1 MKPRN
6 ILNGLTLIV
15 LQLLASHAL
24 AFGNNLPDFTRL
36 VEETAPGVVY
46 VEATGKAEGRVA
58 GHMQQVPDFL
68 RRFLD
73 RMPQPDPD
81 RETHSAG
88 SGFVID
94 PDGYI
99 LTNHHVVEGV
109 DSIIVRLND
118 RSEYKAEVV
127 GSDAATDIALLKVE
141 ARGLQAL
148 KMGSSAAMKPGQWVL
163 AIGAPFNFE
172 HSVTAGIISAKGRS
186 LPRQPYVPFIQTD
199 VPINRGNSGGPLI
212 NLDGEVIGINS
223 QIFSSTGGYMG
234 LSFAIPMD
242 VAMAVAKQLRE
253 KGKVSRGYL
262 GVGYQEITRE
272 LAENLGLDKPR
283 GALIANVEPGSAAD
297 KAGIEVRDV
306 ILRYNGRELIFA
318 SDLAPLVGLTPPG
331 STVEVEIMRDGKRK
345 RLQVTLGELDADELA
360 SISPTG
366 QREQNLDDL
375 GMALSDLDSET
386 RKDTGLS
393 EGVLV
398 RKITSGKARRA
409 GIQPGDII
417 LMVDNQ
423 EVANLKALRKALK
436 ERDTDKAVVLLI
448 WRNGMTRFVA
458 IR

>member
-1 MKPRN
+1 MKKRFVWFWM
-6 ILNGLTLIV
+6 V
-15 LQLLASHAL
+15 LVASQLMAAQVW
-24 AFGNNLPDFTRL
+24 AFGNALPDFTRL

-46 VEATGKAEGRVA
+46 VEATGKAEMVA
-58 GHMQQVPDFL
+58 DQPMQQVPDFL
-68 RRFLD
+68 RKFLD
-73 RMPQPDPD
+73 RMPQRDME

-94 PDGYI
+94 PEGYI
-99 LTNHHVVEGV
+99 LTNNHVVEGAE
-109 DSIIVRLND
+109 SIIVRLHD

-127 GSDAATDIALLKVE
+127 GTDAATDIALLKVK
-141 ARGLQAL
+141 AHGLHAL
-148 KMGSSAAMKPGQWVL
+148 KLGESAKMKPGQWVL

-242 VAMAVAKQLRE
+242 VAMAVAEQLRE
-253 KGKVSRGYL
+253 KGEVSRGYL

-283 GALIANVEPGSAAD
+283 GALIASVEPGSAAD
-297 KAGIEVRDV
+297 KAGIQVRDV
-306 ILRYNGRELIFA
+306 ILRYNGKELVFA

-331 STVEVEIMRDGKRK
+331 TTVPVEIMRDGRHQTLK
-345 RLQVTLGELDADELA
+345 VTLGELDGDEIV
-360 SISPTG
+360 SIGPGG

-375 GMALSDLDSET
+375 GMALSDLDADT
-386 RKDTGLS
+386 RRETGLE

-398 RKITSGKARRA
+398 RKITSSKARRA
-409 GIQPGDII
+409 GIQPGDVIT
-417 LMVDNQ
+417 MVDNQ
-423 EVANLKALRKALK
+423 KIKNLKALRKILK
-436 ERDTDKAVVLLI
+436 EKDQDKPISLLI
-448 WRNGMTRFVA
+448 RRNGMGRFVV

>member
-1 MKPRN
+1 MKKR
-6 ILNGLTLIV
+6 IV
-15 LQLLASHAL
+15 WLWMALLASQFMAVQVW
-24 AFGNNLPDFTRL
+24 AFGNALPDFTRL

-46 VEATGKAEGRVA
+46 VEATGKAEMVA
-58 GHMQQVPDFL
+58 DNRMQQVPDFL
-68 RRFLD
+68 RKFLD
-73 RMPQPDPD
+73 RMPQRDPD
-81 RETHSAG
+81 QEMHSAG

-94 PDGYI
+94 PEGYI
-99 LTNHHVVEGV
+99 LTNNHVVEGAE
-109 DSIIVRLND
+109 SIIVRLND

-127 GSDAATDIALLKVE
+127 GTDAATDIALLKVK
-141 ARGLQAL
+141 AHGLHAL
-148 KMGSSAAMKPGQWVL
+148 KLGESAKMKPGQWVL

-172 HSVTAGIISAKGRS
+172 HSVTAGIISAMGRS

-242 VAMAVAKQLRE
+242 VAMAVAKQLRD
-253 KGKVSRGYL
+253 KGEVSRGYL

-283 GALIANVEPGSAAD
+283 GALIASVEPESAAD
-297 KAGIEVRDV
+297 KAGIQVRDV
-306 ILRYNGRELIFA
+306 ILRYNGHELVFA

-331 STVEVEIMRDGKRK
+331 STVDVEIMRDGRRK
-345 RLQVTLGELDADELA
+345 TLQVTLGQLDADEIA
-360 SISPTG
+360 SIGPGG

-375 GMALSDLDSET
+375 GMALSDLDADT
-386 RKDTGLS
+386 RRETGLE

-398 RKITSGKARRA
+398 RKITSSKARRA
-409 GIQPGDII
+409 GIQPGDVIT
-417 LMVDNQ
+417 MVDNQ
-423 EVANLKALRKALK
+423 KVKDLKALRKILK
-436 ERDTDKAVVLLI
+436 EKDQDKPISLLI
-448 WRNGMTRFVA
+448 RRNGMGRFVV